1 MIEKRFTKEEFE
13 ECIVFVLALL
23 FMFIVYYVVFRF
35 WVIQGV
41 IK

>member
-1 MIEKRFTKEEFE
+1 MTEKRLTSDELE

-35 WVIQGV
+35 WVIQGM